1 MQFKSWALTSSYG
14 RIDCLQNGS
23 VYLEEIFQKAAGTS
37 PLAEMGKNPTMVAAG
52 KKACTDSCARWLDFR
67 AAHRIEA

>member
-1 MQFKSWALTSSYG
+1 MGANIELWTYRLFA
-14 RIDCLQNGS
+14 NGS